1 MHEVGLGAG
10 VAIEKELEDLA
21 GPGRGAPETAVGV
34 AHRVSKPQTFSIS
47 VEQDSSIGRKLLT
60 RS

>member
-1 MHEVGLGAG
+1 M
-10 VAIEKELEDLA
+10 AIEKELEDLA

-47 VEQDSSIGRKLLT
+47 VERDSSIGRKLLT
-60 RS
+60 RR